1 MFTAL
6 EILYIFMAFGVL
18 IVSVGFVWFLFR
30 VSMVLKNVA
39 DVIGELKSAI
49 GRLEQSLNGIKARF
63 EHSTSHLGKMTEHMR
78 DAAAKWGG
86 EVKEKVKDWAEEEK
100 DDWE

>member
-6 EILYIFMAFGVL
+6 EILYIFMAFGAL

-39 DVIGELKSAI
+39 EIIGELKGAI

-86 EVKEKVKDWAEEEK
+86 EVKDKVKDWAEEEK
-100 DDWE
+100 GDWE